1 MIVLFCLSCM
11 SKPVYNSIISSK
23 QEPIEN
29 FPLKKNLLLSN
40 NISDKFLRFSPE
52 SIFESKRDK
61 FIYCLLI
68 VPTKSEK

>member
-11 SKPVYNSIISSK
+11 SKPVYNSIIPSK

-40 NISDKFLRFSPE
+40 SRFSDKFLRFSPE

-61 FIYCLLI
+61 FI
-68 VPTKSEK
+68 